1 MHVYDY
7 ISRII
12 SWLNQGSVQASL
24 SAIRLYKG
32 PQWQPSRLYRESC
45 QELNQTVER
54 KIPEYTRSSTSN
66 TSTFCVAINQ

>member
-24 SAIRLYKG
+24 SAIRLYEG
-32 PQWQPSRLYRESC
+32 PQWQPS
-45 QELNQTVER
+45 V
-54 KIPEYTRSSTSN
+54 
-66 TSTFCVAINQ
+66 